1 MTSLIWNTRGTGN
14 NKFRRHF
21 KQLAQQFKPQMVALM
36 ETKVCFT
43 SMGGFFDNFGLTS
56 SVIVDPDGRA
66 GGIWV
71 LWNPMEVT
79 VTPIQLHNQVVHVEV
94 KKYNSDSWIF
104 SAVYGNPQINKR
116 ADLWDNLSDFVE
128 AVPVPWLLAG
138 DFNDYMGP
146 IERQSF
152 TPFSDF
158 QRCLRFCEKINDCGL
173 MDIGCRGP
181 KLTWDNGRH
190 GLANTKERLDR
201 ALATADW
208 RLQFPEATIT
218 NLPRHQNPICHR
230 CGWSFPNPHP
240 SAKNRRAHKRVC
252 GTIRGFELTDSER
265 EHNNDNRCL
274 AVSDD
279 SDQDLE
285 TPSLRIEKRS
295 TKEMVNGGVGE
306 LSNRSEDEVFSDAVT
321 EFSDSGFSPATGE
334 KSEGIKE
341 LDKDVK
347 KTVVGYLDASQSFKD
362 DATSDT
368 TKLLM
373 SPTKRS
379 KLYSPEVLEST
390 TIIQIQD
397 TKAEDISVRPSNIN
411 CLPCDSTNAKTLIE
425 AVKESTNAF
434 VDDNANQ
441 DLLVR
446 PGQETAAYENEDAK
460 NLDPVETDGILDSE
474 QGQSNG
480 SVVKMY
486 KDDLPCEDAKNLDPV
501 ETDGILDSEQG
512 QSNGSVVKM
521 YKHDLPCEADSVDN
535 MECSV
540 NAVLIKADSMQG
552 LDTASHDDLVDV
564 CGTKEGGKDD
574 MHMLSVTNLPLV
586 DHPEVMIKDFK
597 DHKAL
602 NSNLALTLG
611 SAEVGCLDDDS
622 KDHSYEGSC
631 SSSLSVA
638 DTEVK
643 LAHDRQDNKG
653 VSEVPFKVETDTS
666 EFPKLTIGED
676 LESNGLVAFHCASL
690 KHLDESITDK
700 LDGINLRGGDKA
712 GSSDDKIKRFD
723 TAGNGS
729 KEEIIYEELQSN
741 AETNLEFADCL
752 SALKGDETINPP
764 VEDDSGE
771 FVKDRAEFCDM
782 AGSEIAEAAAADD
795 KNAMNPTTEINP
807 DTSNLGDV
815 AEIYAISQESL
826 AENSQ
831 GVIEEP
837 RSMED
842 SKVVAKFVPAVC
854 MASESDHEGDNE
866 VVEKT
871 SKLPGLKEPGPLPI
885 ESGYAIQ
892 SGVSFEPK
900 QEEGDDKLPEQQ
912 NCTSAV
918 DVSIDSGSQKDS
930 LEGNWVSVSGKLE
943 DVNLQNTKPATKGHC
958 SNKSDVFEQPS
969 FMTLVEPGG
978 GVDKKATTFEIERLQ
993 NNEEARSEALQAGW
1007 FPSITNVVNE
1017 SHGRKRNEEVIAK
1030 VTGEAKSNGVATTVK
1045 SMLGPEAPFKGDTDE
1060 EWNSPARY
1068 PADIKKE
1075 KKKIKGRLWLPFV
1088 CCSSVN

>member
-1 MTSLIWNTRGTGN
+1 
-14 NKFRRHF
+14 
-21 KQLAQQFKPQMVALM
+21 
-36 ETKVCFT
+36 
-43 SMGGFFDNFGLTS
+43 
-56 SVIVDPDGRA
+56 
-66 GGIWV
+66 
-71 LWNPMEVT
+71 
-79 VTPIQLHNQVVHVEV
+79 
-94 KKYNSDSWIF
+94 
-104 SAVYGNPQINKR
+104 
-116 ADLWDNLSDFVE
+116 
-128 AVPVPWLLAG
+128 
-138 DFNDYMGP
+138 
-146 IERQSF
+146 
-152 TPFSDF
+152 
-158 QRCLRFCEKINDCGL
+158 
-173 MDIGCRGP
+173 
-181 KLTWDNGRH
+181 
-190 GLANTKERLDR
+190 
-201 ALATADW
+201 
-208 RLQFPEATIT
+208 
-218 NLPRHQNPICHR
+218 HQNHICHR

-240 SAKNRRAHKRVC
+240 SAKHRRAHKRVC
-252 GTIRGFELTDSER
+252 GTIQGFELTDSER
-265 EHNNDNRCL
+265 EHNNDTHCL

-279 SDQDLE
+279 SDQDSE

-295 TKEMVNGGVGE
+295 IKEMVSGGVGE

-334 KSEGIKE
+334 KSEEIKE

-347 KTVVGYLDASQSFKD
+347 KTVVVDLDASQSFKV

-379 KLYSPEVLEST
+379 KLYSPEIFEST

-397 TKAEDISVRPSNIN
+397 TKAEDISVSPSNIN

-425 AVKESTNAF
+425 ALKESTSAF

-460 NLDPVETDGILDSE
+460 NS
-474 QGQSNG
+474 
-480 SVVKMY
+480 
-486 KDDLPCEDAKNLDPV
+486 DPV

-521 YKHDLPCEADSVDN
+521 YKHGLPFEADSVDN
-535 MECSV
+535 MEFLV

-552 LDTASHDDLVDV
+552 LHTASHDDLVEV
-564 CGTKEGGKDD
+564 CGTKEGGKED

-586 DHPEVMIKDFK
+586 DRPEVMIKDFK

-602 NSNLALTLG
+602 NSNLALTVG

-638 DTEVK
+638 DAEVK

-653 VSEVPFKVETDTS
+653 VSEVPFKVEADTS

-676 LESNGLVAFHCASL
+676 LESNGLEGPHCASL
-690 KHLDESITDK
+690 KHLDESVTDK
-700 LDGINLRGGDKA
+700 LDGINSRGGDKA
-712 GSSDDKIKRFD
+712 GSSEDKTKRFD

-741 AETNLEFADCL
+741 AETNVEFADCL
-752 SALKGDETINPP
+752 SALKGDESIDPP
-764 VEDDSGE
+764 VVDDSGE
-771 FVKDRAEFCDM
+771 LVKDRAEFCDM
-782 AGSEIAEAAAADD
+782 AGSEMAEAAAADD
-795 KNAMNPTTEINP
+795 KNAVNPRTEINP
-807 DTSNLGDV
+807 ETSNLGDV
-815 AEIYAISQESL
+815 AEIYAISRESL

-831 GVIEEP
+831 DVIEEP
-837 RSMED
+837 RSRED

-918 DVSIDSGSQKDS
+918 DVSIDSSSQKDS

-943 DVNLQNTKPATKGHC
+943 DVNLQNTKAATKGHY

-978 GVDKKATTFEIERLQ
+978 GVDKKATNFEIERLQ
-993 NNEEARSEALQAGW
+993 NNEEARSEALQGGW

-1017 SHGRKRNEEVIAK
+1017 SQGRKRNEEVIAK
-1030 VTGEAKSNGVATTVK
+1030 VTGEAKSNGAATTLK
-1045 SMLGPEAPFKGDTDE
+1045 SMLGPEAPFKGETDE

-1075 KKKIKGRLWLPFV
+1075 KKKIKGRPWVPFV